1 MYYSGMYTQVSTI
14 KVRDLEKYDV
24 AYDGLYTYDLCR
36 KMAWLFEYADVS
48 ELDVQQVFTDMLK
61 TDYREFIETCH
72 PHYVGGCSASE
83 FAQYILV
90 DRLKLKVKNTEQA
103 STISD
108 AYWSGWYITMF
119 QWMYNIPWDDIER
132 YCKVDMVRD
141 RIFPVGHTMNDAR
154 IFEAFILR
162 ANEAGYKREFKDP
175 LERIKELNRISDE
188 TEERVK
194 KEFEAEE
201 SKD

>member
-83 FAQYILV
+83 FAQYILI
-90 DRLKLKVKNTEQA
+90 DRLHLNVKNTDQA
-103 STISD
+103 APVTS
-108 AYWSGWYITMF
+108 AYWAGWYITMF
-119 QWMYNIPWDDIER
+119 QWLYNISWDDIEK
-132 YCKVDMVRD
+132 YCKVDMVRNE
-141 RIFPVGHTMNDAR
+141 IFPAGHTASDAH
-154 IFEAFILR
+154 IFDAFITKLKLL
-162 ANEAGYKREFKDP
+162 GYDREFEDP
-175 LERIKELNRISDE
+175 WDKIDRLSEIKEESLN
-188 TEERVK
+188 
-194 KEFEAEE
+194 KEFEVEE
-201 SKD
+201 IEG

>member
-14 KVRDLEKYDV
+14 KVRDIEKYDV

-48 ELDVQQVFTDMLK
+48 ELNVQQVFSDMLK
-61 TDYREFIETCH
+61 TDYRELIETCH

-90 DRLKLKVKNTEQA
+90 DRLHLNVKNTDQA
-103 STISD
+103 AHVTS
-108 AYWSGWYITMF
+108 AYWAGWYITMF
-119 QWMYNIPWDDIER
+119 QWLYNVSWDDIEK

-141 RIFPVGHTMNDAR
+141 EIFPAGHTASDAH
-154 IFEAFILR
+154 IFEAFITKLKLL
-162 ANEAGYKREFKDP
+162 GYDREFEDPWDKIDRLSEIKD
-175 LERIKELNRISDE
+175 EVEE
-188 TEERVK
+188 TK
-194 KEFEAEE
+194 G
-201 SKD
+201 